1 MAIKDEGEGISE
13 ENLKHIYDKF
23 FRVDKARSRNIGSH
37 GLGLS
42 IVNKIANIL
51 NIDIEIKSK
60 VGIGSTFIVTL
71 PTLNK

>member
-1 MAIKDEGEGISE
+1 M
-13 ENLKHIYDKF
+13 
-23 FRVDKARSRNIGSH
+23 DKARSRNIGSH

-60 VGIGSTFIVTL
+60 VGVGSTFIVTL